1 MPCLFIH
8 TNVEIADKPAFLT
21 RCSSETVAALGKPES
36 YVMVKLADMQAMLF
50 AGTDA
55 PLAFVEMKSLGL
67 TTTQTAGISS
77 GLCDLLQQELGIDAG
92 RVYIEF
98 AAPERAMFGWN
109 GGTF

>member
-1 MPCLFIH
+1 MPCLFVH
-8 TNVEIADKPAFLT
+8 TNVNVADKTAFLA
-21 RCSSETVAALGKPES
+21 RCSSEIAAALGKPES
-36 YVMVKLADMQAMLF
+36 YVMVKVVDAQPMLF

-55 PLAFVEMKSLGL
+55 PLAFVELKSLGL
-67 TTTQTAGISS
+67 IAAQTAGISAI
-77 GLCDLLQQELGIDAG
+77 LCDLLQQELGIEAG

>member
-8 TNVEIADKPAFLT
+8 TNVEVADSSVFLSC
-21 RCSSETVAALGKPES
+21 CSSGIASALGKPES
-36 YVMVKLADMQAMLF
+36 YVMVKLSDNQSMLF

-55 PLAFVEMKSLGL
+55 PLAFLELKSLGL
-67 TTTQTAGISS
+67 NTTQTADLTAN
-77 GLCDLLQQELGIDAG
+77 LCTLIQAELGIDSS
-92 RVYIEF
+92 RIYIEF